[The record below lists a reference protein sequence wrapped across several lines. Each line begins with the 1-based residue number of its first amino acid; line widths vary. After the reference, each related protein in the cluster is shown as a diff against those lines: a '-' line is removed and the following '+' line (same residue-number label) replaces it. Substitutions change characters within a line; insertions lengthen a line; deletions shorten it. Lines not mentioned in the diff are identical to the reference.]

1 MDDIAAIV
9 LGAGA
14 RERPGRLAVAG
25 IAALAAHLLL
35 LFAARGVETGAT
47 KRSMTRAP
55 DAPGSTTWTRA
66 LSNLRRPSRTRREG
80 TIEKRSP
87 APGAQPRS
95 PSSAGGSWS
104 RGIRG
109 RVSRT
114 RCARRSHGRRDRDRT
129 GNGVRGRRHDPGG
142 DQRVAGRGGSANTG
156 AGDAGDA
163 VRASATDRAS
173 SVSLESEK
181 WSCPW
186 PREADAE
193 QIDEQTVVLRVV
205 VGASGTAERAT
216 VLADPGH
223 GFGAAAVACALRTRF
238 VPARARSGEAV
249 RSLSPPIRVRFT
261 R

>member
-1 MDDIAAIV
+1 M

-47 KRSMTRAP
+47 ERSMTRAP
-55 DAPGSTTWTRA
+55 DAPREYDLDTRA
-66 LSNLRRPSRTRREG
+66 LEPPAPVAERGEKAP
-80 TIEKRSP
+80 IEKRSP
-87 APGAQPRS
+87 APRAHAAVPSRAPAEFGRAASVVAREPESGAPVDLTGDAIVTGQATAYGGGVTTPAGTSAS
-95 PSSAGGSWS
+95 P
-104 RGIRG
+104 
-109 RVSRT
+109 
-114 RCARRSHGRRDRDRT
+114 
-129 GNGVRGRRHDPGG
+129 
-142 DQRVAGRGGSANTG
+142 GRGGSANTG

-205 VGASGTAERAT
+205 VDASGTAERAT

-238 VPARARSGEAV
+238 VPARARSGEAA